1 MIDLGSRHER
11 AGGHE
16 FRLKF
21 AVADLKGKV
30 ADDA

>member
-11 AGGHE
+11 DGRNQ

-21 AVADLKGKV
+21 AAADLKGKV